1 MREIADLILPR
12 VCPVCREVL
21 SGVEREI
28 CMDCLSSL
36 PLTYFWSYRN
46 NPAEELFW
54 GKVYFQRACSLFF
67 YGDDSPYRRLI
78 HELKYNGRCEIGTLL
93 GSILGRRMKESGL
106 YSDLELVTAVPV
118 SPVKQWTRGYN
129 QAEVIAKAISK
140 ELGID
145 LIKGALKKRHF
156 VFSQTTMNPQQ
167 RWQNAS
173 ASFRLGREKEI
184 CGRHILLVDDVLT
197 TGATLE
203 ACGTSLL
210 SASEC
215 RVSAATLA
223 FVE

>member
-21 SGVEREI
+21 SGVEQEV
-28 CMDCLSSL
+28 CLDCLSSL

-78 HELKYNGRCEIGTLL
+78 HELKYNGRFEIGILL
-93 GSILGRRMKESGL
+93 GSILGRKMRESGL
-106 YSDLELVTAVPV
+106 YADLDLVTAVPV
-118 SPVKQWTRGYN
+118 SSLKQWTRGYN
-129 QAEVIAKAISK
+129 QAEVIAKALSG
-140 ELGID
+140 ELDIKYV
-145 LIKGALKKRHF
+145 KGALKKRLF
-156 VFSQTTMNPQQ
+156 VTSQTTKNPQE
-167 RWQNAS
+167 RWRNAS
-173 ASFRLGREKEI
+173 ASFRLAREKEI

>member
-1 MREIADLILPR
+1 VREIADLILPR

-106 YSDLELVTAVPV
+106 YSDLDLVTAVPV
-118 SPVKQWTRGYN
+118 SPFKQWTRGYN

-140 ELGID
+140 ELGIS
-145 LIKGALKKRHF
+145 LISGALKKRLF
-156 VFSQTTMNPQQ
+156 VSSQTTKNPQE
-167 RWQNAS
+167 RWRNAS
-173 ASFRLGREKEI
+173 ASFRLAREEDI